1 MEYISTVLYLI
12 AGIAGIIL
20 FWCLYKIGTEKQ
32 KQLTSAQ
39 KEQQYN
45 TENLIAGWL
54 IALLPIIVWI
64 IQIFI
69 ELPSTLPI
77 DAIACGVDR
86 ESLKKQE
93 IWKRGQIAWGWC
105 LLSPVYLY
113 KRTKLLK
120 ESMIKFWIL
129 IAQYCL
135 MVAMIMLAI
144 FFDVSIL

>member
-39 KEQQYN
+39 KEQQY
-45 TENLIAGWL
+45 TTANLMNGWL
-54 IALLPIIVWI
+54 IALLPTIIWI
-64 IQIFI
+64 VEIFI
-69 ELPSTLPI
+69 KVPTAPYDFILCML
-77 DAIACGVDR
+77 DR

-105 LLSPVYLY
+105 LLSLVYLY

>member
-1 MEYISTVLYLI
+1 MEYINTVLYLI

-39 KEQQYN
+39 KEQQY
-45 TENLIAGWL
+45 TTANLMNGWL
-54 IALLPIIVWI
+54 IALLPTIIWI
-64 IQIFI
+64 VEIFI
-69 ELPSTLPI
+69 KVPTAPCDIILCML
-77 DAIACGVDR
+77 DR